1 MRRFF
6 TSRSL
11 RLEEGSRA
19 LLVAC
24 VLLVVSACSAGPDK
38 VGRNVSFRDSAGI
51 QVIES
56 RAPRWENTPHWV
68 VGAPVVEIGSVD
80 GDSSG
85 ILFQVQDAVR
95 LSDGR
100 ILVANGG
107 TNELRFFT
115 GSGRHLATIGGTGSG
130 PGEFRWLTGV
140 WVSADSM
147 FAFDNALA
155 RVSVFTDQG

>member
-1 MRRFF
+1 VSLSVFSPTTDGSPDHSLF
-6 TSRSL
+6 TD
-11 RLEEGSRA
+11 RLSHHR
-19 LLVAC
+19 
-24 VLLVVSACSAGPDK
+24 
-38 VGRNVSFRDSAGI
+38 AGI